1 MSDLRALYQEVIAEH
16 NKNPRNFRWMEDA
29 NRMAVGVNPLCGDK
43 LTVYMKVDEQGIV
56 RDVSFEGSGCA
67 ISVSS
72 ASIMTQ
78 MLKGK
83 KVEEAERL
91 FNAFHE
97 AVTKDDPQSDLEA
110 LGKIA
115 VLAGVRAY
123 PSRVKC
129 ATLSW
134 HTMHAALEGE
144 EWVSTE

>member
-1 MSDLRALYQEVIAEH
+1 MSDLRELYQEVIAEH
-16 NKNPRNFRWMEDA
+16 NKNPRNFRWMKDA

-43 LTVYMKVDEQGIV
+43 LTVYMRVADDDIV
-56 RDVSFEGSGCA
+56 TDVSFEGSGCA

-83 KVEEAERL
+83 KVAQAEQL
-91 FNAFHE
+91 FSSFHR
-97 AVTKDDPQSDLEA
+97 AVTDEDQEPDLDT

-134 HTMHAALEGE
+134 HAMYGALKGE

>member
-1 MSDLRALYQEVIAEH
+1 MSDLRELYQEVIAEH
-16 NKNPRNFRWMEDA
+16 NKNPRNFRWMKDA

-43 LTVYMKVDEQGIV
+43 LTVYMKVDDKDV
-56 RDVSFEGSGCA
+56 VTDVSFEGSGCA

-83 KVEEAERL
+83 KIDEAEKL
-91 FNAFHE
+91 FKTFHQ
-97 AVTKDDPQSDLEA
+97 AVTGEDQAPAPES

-115 VLAGVRAY
+115 VLTGVRAY

>member
-1 MSDLRALYQEVIAEH
+1 MSDLRELYQEVIAEH
-16 NKNPRNFRWMEDA
+16 NKNPRNFGWMKDA

-43 LTVYMKVDEQGIV
+43 LTVYLRVDDDDIV
-56 RDVSFEGSGCA
+56 TDVSFEGSGCA

-83 KVEEAERL
+83 KVAEAEKL
-91 FNAFHE
+91 FNLFHV
-97 AVTKDDPQSDLEA
+97 AVTNEDQEPDLET

-134 HTMHAALEGE
+134 HTMYGALKGE

>member
-1 MSDLRALYQEVIAEH
+1 MSDLRELYQEVIAEH

-29 NRMAVGVNPLCGDK
+29 NRMAIGVNPLCGDK
-43 LTVYMKVDEQGIV
+43 LTVYLKVDDQDNV
-56 RDVSFEGSGCA
+56 TDVSFEGSGCA

-83 KVEEAERL
+83 KIEEAERL
-91 FNAFHE
+91 FNSFHE
-97 AVTKDDPQSDLEA
+97 AVTRDDRQPDLEA

-134 HTMHAALEGE
+134 HTMHAALDGE

>member
-1 MSDLRALYQEVIAEH
+1 MSDLRELYQEVIAEH
-16 NKNPRNFRWMEDA
+16 NKNPRNFRWMKDA

-43 LTVYMKVDEQGIV
+43 LTVYMRVGDDDIV
-56 RDVSFEGSGCA
+56 TDVSFEGSGCA

-83 KVEEAERL
+83 KIDQAERL
-91 FNAFHE
+91 FNSFHS
-97 AVTKDDPQSDLEA
+97 AVTNEDQEPDLEA

-134 HTMHAALEGE
+134 HAMHAALEGE

>member
-1 MSDLRALYQEVIAEH
+1 MSDLRELYQEVIAEH

-29 NRMAVGVNPLCGDK
+29 NRVAVGVNPLCGDK
-43 LTVYMKVDEQGIV
+43 LTVYLKVDNQDKV
-56 RDVSFEGSGCA
+56 ADVSFEGSGCA

-83 KVEEAERL
+83 KIAEAERL

-97 AVTKDDPQSDLEA
+97 AVTRDDPQPDLEA

-115 VLAGVRAY
+115 VLTGVRAY

>member
-1 MSDLRALYQEVIAEH
+1 MSDLRELYQEVIAEH
-16 NKNPRNFRWMEDA
+16 NKNPRNFRWMKDA

-43 LTVYMKVDEQGIV
+43 LTIYMRVGDDDIV
-56 RDVSFEGSGCA
+56 TDVSFEGSGCA

-83 KVEEAERL
+83 KIDQAERL
-91 FNAFHE
+91 FNSFHG
-97 AVTKDDPQSDLEA
+97 AVTNEDQEPDLEA

-134 HTMHAALEGE
+134 HAMHAALEGE

>member
-1 MSDLRALYQEVIAEH
+1 MSGLRELYQEVIAEH
-16 NKNPRNFRWMEDA
+16 NKNPRNFRWMKDA
-29 NRMAVGVNPLCGDK
+29 NRIAIGINPLCGDK
-43 LTVYMKVDEQGIV
+43 LTVYLKVDNQDNV
-56 RDVSFEGSGCA
+56 VDVSFEGSGCA

-83 KVEEAERL
+83 QAKEADRM
-91 FNAFHE
+91 FNVFHE
-97 AVTKDDPQSDLEA
+97 AVTKEDQQTDLEA

-115 VLAGVRAY
+115 VLAGVRAF

>member
-1 MSDLRALYQEVIAEH
+1 MSDLRELYQEVIAEH
-16 NKNPRNFRWMEDA
+16 NKNPRNFRCMKDA

-43 LTVYMKVDEQGIV
+43 LTVYMKVDDQDV
-56 RDVSFEGSGCA
+56 VTDVSFEGTGCA

-83 KVEEAERL
+83 KITDAERL
-91 FNAFHE
+91 FKTFHD
-97 AVTKDDPQSDLEA
+97 AVTKEDQQPNPET

-115 VLAGVRAY
+115 VLTGVRAY

>member
-1 MSDLRALYQEVIAEH
+1 MADLRALYQEVIAEH
-16 NKNPRNFRWMEDA
+16 NRNPRNFRWMQDA

-43 LTVYMKVDEQGIV
+43 LTVYMKVDENDTVI
-56 RDVSFEGSGCA
+56 DVSFEGSGCA

-78 MLKGK
+78 MLKGRK
-83 KVEEAERL
+83 IDEAEQL
-91 FNAFHE
+91 FKDFHE
-97 AVTKDDPQSDLEA
+97 AVTREDQQPDLEA

-115 VLAGVRAY
+115 VLAGVKAY

>member
-1 MSDLRALYQEVIAEH
+1 MSDLRELYQEVIAEH
-16 NKNPRNFRWMEDA
+16 NKNPRNFRWMKDA

-43 LTVYMKVDEQGIV
+43 LTVYMRVGDDDIV
-56 RDVSFEGSGCA
+56 TDVSFEGSGCA

-83 KVEEAERL
+83 KIDQAERL
-91 FNAFHE
+91 FNSFHG
-97 AVTKDDPQSDLEA
+97 AVTNEDQELDLEA

-134 HTMHAALEGE
+134 HAMHAALEGE

>member
-1 MSDLRALYQEVIAEH
+1 MADLRALYQEVIAEH
-16 NKNPRNFRWMEDA
+16 NRNPRNFRWMQDA

-43 LTVYMKVDEQGIV
+43 LTVYMKVDENDTVI
-56 RDVSFEGSGCA
+56 DVSFEGSGCA

-78 MLKGK
+78 MLKGRK
-83 KVEEAERL
+83 IDEAEQR
-91 FNAFHE
+91 FKDFHE
-97 AVTKDDPQSDLEA
+97 AVTREDQQPDLEA

-115 VLAGVRAY
+115 VLAGVKAY

>member
-1 MSDLRALYQEVIAEH
+1 MSDLRELYQEVIADH
-16 NKNPRNFRWMEDA
+16 NRNPRNFRWMKDA
-29 NRMAVGVNPLCGDK
+29 NRMAIGVNPLCGDK
-43 LTVYMKVDEQGIV
+43 LTVYLKVDEQDNV
-56 RDVSFEGSGCA
+56 NDVSFEGSGCA
-67 ISVSS
+67 ISMSS

-83 KVEEAERL
+83 NIEEAQRI
-91 FNAFHE
+91 FSAFHD
-97 AVTKDDPQSDLEA
+97 AVTKEDQQPHVAS
-110 LGKIA
+110 LGKIG
-115 VLAGVRAY
+115 VLTGVRAY

>member
-1 MSDLRALYQEVIAEH
+1 MSDLRELYQEVIAEH
-16 NKNPRNFRWMEDA
+16 NRNPRNFRWMKDA

-43 LTVYMKVDEQGIV
+43 LTVYLKVDDQDNV
-56 RDVSFEGSGCA
+56 ADVSFEGSGCA

-83 KVEEAERL
+83 KVQEAERL
-91 FNAFHE
+91 FNTFHE
-97 AVTKDDPQSDLEA
+97 TVTKDDCKPDLEA

>member
-1 MSDLRALYQEVIAEH
+1 MADLRELYQEVIAEH
-16 NKNPRNFRWMEDA
+16 NKNPRNFRWMKDA

-43 LTVYMKVDEQGIV
+43 LTVYMKVDDNDLV
-56 RDVSFEGSGCA
+56 TDVSFEGSGCA

-83 KVEEAERL
+83 KIEEAERL
-91 FNAFHE
+91 FNNFHE
-97 AVTKDDPQSDLEA
+97 AVTKEDQQPDLEA

-115 VLAGVRAY
+115 VLAGVKAY

>member
-1 MSDLRALYQEVIAEH
+1 MSDLRELYQEVIAEH
-16 NKNPRNFRWMEDA
+16 NKNPRNCRWMEGA
-29 NRMAVGVNPLCGDK
+29 NRMAIGVNPLCGDK
-43 LTVYMKVDEQGIV
+43 LTVYMKVDDQDTV
-56 RDVSFEGSGCA
+56 TDVSFEGSGCA

-83 KVEEAERL
+83 KIEEAKRL
-91 FNAFHE
+91 FKVFHE
-97 AVTKDDPQSDLEA
+97 AVTVEDQQPDLKA

>member
-1 MSDLRALYQEVIAEH
+1 MADLRELYQEVIAEH
-16 NKNPRNFRWMEDA
+16 NRNPRNFRWMKDA
-29 NRMAVGVNPLCGDK
+29 NRIAVGVNPLCGDK
-43 LTVYMKVDEQGIV
+43 LTVYMNVNEQDV
-56 RDVSFEGSGCA
+56 VTDVSFEGTGCA

-83 KVEEAERL
+83 KIDEAERL
-91 FNAFHE
+91 FDSFHN
-97 AVTKDDPQSDLEA
+97 AVTKEDQQPDLAA

-115 VLAGVRAY
+115 VLTGVKAY

>member
-1 MSDLRALYQEVIAEH
+1 MSDLRELYQEVIADH
-16 NKNPRNFRWMEDA
+16 NRNPRNFRWMKDA
-29 NRMAVGVNPLCGDK
+29 NRMAIGVNPLCGDK
-43 LTVYMKVDEQGIV
+43 LTVYLKVDEQDNV
-56 RDVSFEGSGCA
+56 SDVSFEGSGCA
-67 ISVSS
+67 ISMSS

-83 KVEEAERL
+83 NIEEAQCI
-91 FNAFHE
+91 FSAFHD
-97 AVTKDDPQSDLEA
+97 AVTKEDQQPDVAS
-110 LGKIA
+110 LGKIG
-115 VLAGVRAY
+115 VLTGVRAY